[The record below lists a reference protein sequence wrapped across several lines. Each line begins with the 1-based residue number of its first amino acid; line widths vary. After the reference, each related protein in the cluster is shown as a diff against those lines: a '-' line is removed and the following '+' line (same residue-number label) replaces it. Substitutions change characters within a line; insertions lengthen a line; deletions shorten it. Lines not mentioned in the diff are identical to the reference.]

1 VPFRNA
7 VLKGI
12 NADQWWMHIECLMQ
26 KFVHSKSQASSD
38 AHSSL
43 ASHGVTEQFSE
54 TIEGHQHAETKRQT
68 DTDKARTLVLIM
80 IPALGLLQLA
90 LLYPLGLVGY
100 LLILMG
106 LLTGLAGIF
115 TATRI
120 YRSVIRFGLPVVAVL
135 SMICGFVTVTNPS
148 EDWVNGPRWLASRGA
163 KMWEPELKTVRE
175 QSELFAVQQ
184 RMFTEN
190 SSHPRIKSTAGWL
203 APGAVTRVAKAPKMI
218 RVETREKAEKLW
230 KFLPRHKRKRGL
242 RKSQGAGVSRISNRK
257 SIHERPKVVEEKEE
271 LGHWE
276 GDLMSFMKNS
286 QHILVLRERK
296 TMQVR
301 PQASSTAAA

>member
-1 VPFRNA
+1 
-7 VLKGI
+7 
-12 NADQWWMHIECLMQ
+12 MQ
-26 KFVHSKSQASSD
+26 KFVHSKSQANSD
-38 AHSSL
+38 THSSL
-43 ASHGVTEQFSE
+43 ASHGVTEQSSE
-54 TIEGHQHAETKRQT
+54 TIEGHQPAATKRLS

-90 LLYPLGLVGY
+90 LLDPLGLVGY
-100 LLILMG
+100 LFILMG

-120 YRSVIRFGLPVVAVL
+120 YRGVIRFGLPVVVL
-135 SMICGFVTVTNPS
+135 LSLISGFVTVTNPS

-163 KMWEPELKTVRE
+163 KMWEPEMKVVRE

-203 APGAVTRVAKAPKMI
+203 APGAVTRVAKAPKMV

-230 KFLPRHKRKRGL
+230 KDNADAHAKYHQQRVSGIQRMYSAFADALE
-242 RKSQGAGVSRISNRK
+242 AGIFQTKPAIDSAILWMLIITATAV
-257 SIHERPKVVEEKEE
+257 
-271 LGHWE
+271 
-276 GDLMSFMKNS
+276 GDL
-286 QHILVLRERK
+286 LAGTLRVLRQRK
-296 TMQVR
+296 N
-301 PQASSTAAA
+301 

>member
-1 VPFRNA
+1 
-7 VLKGI
+7 
-12 NADQWWMHIECLMQ
+12 MQ
-26 KFVHSKSQASSD
+26 KFVHSKRQASSD

-43 ASHGVTEQFSE
+43 ASHGVTEQSSE
-54 TIEGHQHAETKRQT
+54 TIEGHQHAATKRQS

-90 LLYPLGLVGY
+90 LLYPLGVVGY

-106 LLTGLAGIF
+106 LLIGLAGIF

-120 YRSVIRFGLPVVAVL
+120 YRSVIRFGIPVVAVISL
-135 SMICGFVTVTNPS
+135 ISGFVTVTNPS

-184 RMFTEN
+184 QMFTEN

-203 APGAVTRVAKAPKMI
+203 APGAVTRVAKAPKMV
-218 RVETREKAEKLW
+218 RVETRAKAEKLW
-230 KFLPRHKRKRGL
+230 KDNADAHAKYHQQRVSGIQRMYSAFADALE
-242 RKSQGAGVSRISNRK
+242 AGIFQTKPAVDSAMLWMLI
-257 SIHERPKVVEEKEE
+257 ITATAV
-271 LGHWE
+271 
-276 GDLMSFMKNS
+276 GDLLAGTLRALRRRKN
-286 QHILVLRERK
+286 
-296 TMQVR
+296 
-301 PQASSTAAA
+301 

>member
-1 VPFRNA
+1 
-7 VLKGI
+7 
-12 NADQWWMHIECLMQ
+12 MQ

-38 AHSSL
+38 AHSGL
-43 ASHGVTEQFSE
+43 ASHGVTEQSSE
-54 TIEGHQHAETKRQT
+54 TIEGHQHAATKRQS

-90 LLYPLGLVGY
+90 LFYPLGLVGY
-100 LLILMG
+100 LFILMG

-115 TATRI
+115 TTTRI
-120 YRSVIRFGLPVVAVL
+120 YRSVIRFGLPVVVVL
-135 SMICGFVTVTNPS
+135 SLISGFVTVTNPS
-148 EDWVNGPRWLASRGA
+148 EDWVNGPPWLASRGA

-218 RVETREKAEKLW
+218 RVETRAKAEKLW
-230 KFLPRHKRKRGL
+230 KDNADAHAKYHQQRVSGIQRMYSAFADALE
-242 RKSQGAGVSRISNRK
+242 AGIFQTKPAVDSAMLWMLI
-257 SIHERPKVVEEKEE
+257 ITATAV
-271 LGHWE
+271 
-276 GDLMSFMKNS
+276 GDL
-286 QHILVLRERK
+286 LAGTLRVLRRRK
-296 TMQVR
+296 GVEK
-301 PQASSTAAA
+301 PNS

>member
-1 VPFRNA
+1 
-7 VLKGI
+7 
-12 NADQWWMHIECLMQ
+12 MHIECLMQ

-43 ASHGVTEQFSE
+43 ASHGVTEQSSE
-54 TIEGHQHAETKRQT
+54 TIEGHPHSATKRQT
-68 DTDKARTLVLIM
+68 DTDKARILVLII

-90 LLYPLGLVGY
+90 LLYPLGVLGY

-120 YRSVIRFGLPVVAVL
+120 YKSVIRFGLPVVVVL
-135 SMICGFVTVTNPS
+135 SLISGFVTVTNPS

-184 RMFTEN
+184 RMFTDN

-203 APGAVTRVAKAPKMI
+203 APGAVTRVAKAPKMV
-218 RVETREKAEKLW
+218 RVETRAKAEKLW
-230 KFLPRHKRKRGL
+230 KDNADAHAKYHQQRVSGIQRMYSAFADALE
-242 RKSQGAGVSRISNRK
+242 AGIFQTKPAVDSAMLWMLI
-257 SIHERPKVVEEKEE
+257 IAGTAV
-271 LGHWE
+271 
-276 GDLMSFMKNS
+276 GDL
-286 QHILVLRERK
+286 LAGTLRVLRRRK
-296 TMQVR
+296 N
-301 PQASSTAAA
+301 

>member
-1 VPFRNA
+1 
-7 VLKGI
+7 
-12 NADQWWMHIECLMQ
+12 MQ

-43 ASHGVTEQFSE
+43 ASHGVTEQSSE
-54 TIEGHQHAETKRQT
+54 TIEGHQPAETKRQS

-100 LLILMG
+100 LFILMG

-120 YRSVIRFGLPVVAVL
+120 YRSVIRFGIPMVVLL
-135 SMICGFVTVTNPS
+135 SLISGFVTVTNPS

-203 APGAVTRVAKAPKMI
+203 TPGAVTRVAKAPKMV
-218 RVETREKAEKLW
+218 RVETRAKAEKLW
-230 KFLPRHKRKRGL
+230 KDNADAHAKYHQQRVSGIQRMYSAFADALE
-242 RKSQGAGVSRISNRK
+242 AGIFQTKPAVDSAMLWMLI
-257 SIHERPKVVEEKEE
+257 IAGTAV
-271 LGHWE
+271 
-276 GDLMSFMKNS
+276 GDL
-286 QHILVLRERK
+286 LAGTLRVLRRRK
-296 TMQVR
+296 N
-301 PQASSTAAA
+301 

>member
-1 VPFRNA
+1 
-7 VLKGI
+7 
-12 NADQWWMHIECLMQ
+12 MQ
-26 KFVHSKSQASSD
+26 KFVHSKSQADSD
-38 AHSSL
+38 SHSGL
-43 ASHGVTEQFSE
+43 ASHSVTEQSSE
-54 TIEGHQHAETKRQT
+54 TIEGHQPAETKRQS

-100 LLILMG
+100 LFILMG

-120 YRSVIRFGLPVVAVL
+120 YRGVIRFGIPVVAVL
-135 SMICGFVTVTNPS
+135 SLISGFVTVTNPS

-203 APGAVTRVAKAPKMI
+203 APGAVTRVAKAPKMV
-218 RVETREKAEKLW
+218 RVETRAKAEKLW
-230 KFLPRHKRKRGL
+230 KDNADAHARYHAQRVSGIQRMYSAFADALD
-242 RKSQGAGVSRISNRK
+242 AGVFQTKPAIDSAMLWMLI
-257 SIHERPKVVEEKEE
+257 ITATAV
-271 LGHWE
+271 
-276 GDLMSFMKNS
+276 GDL
-286 QHILVLRERK
+286 LAGTLRVLRRRK
-296 TMQVR
+296 N
-301 PQASSTAAA
+301 

>member
-1 VPFRNA
+1 
-7 VLKGI
+7 
-12 NADQWWMHIECLMQ
+12 MQ
-26 KFVHSKSQASSD
+26 KFVHSKSQANSD

-43 ASHGVTEQFSE
+43 ASHGVTEQSSE
-54 TIEGHQHAETKRQT
+54 TIEGHQHAATKRQS

-80 IPALGLLQLA
+80 VPALGLLQLA
-90 LLYPLGLVGY
+90 LLYPLGVVGY

-106 LLTGLAGIF
+106 LLIGLAGIF

-120 YRSVIRFGLPVVAVL
+120 YRSVIRFGIPMVVLL
-135 SMICGFVTVTNPS
+135 SLISGFVTVTNPS

-203 APGAVTRVAKAPKMI
+203 APGAVTRVAKAPKMV
-218 RVETREKAEKLW
+218 RVETRAKAEKLW
-230 KFLPRHKRKRGL
+230 KDNADAHAKYHQQRVSGIQRMCSAFADALE
-242 RKSQGAGVSRISNRK
+242 AGIFQTKPAVDSAMLWMLI
-257 SIHERPKVVEEKEE
+257 IAGTAV
-271 LGHWE
+271 
-276 GDLMSFMKNS
+276 GDL
-286 QHILVLRERK
+286 LAGTLRVLRRRK
-296 TMQVR
+296 N
-301 PQASSTAAA
+301 

>member
-1 VPFRNA
+1 
-7 VLKGI
+7 
-12 NADQWWMHIECLMQ
+12 MQ

-43 ASHGVTEQFSE
+43 ASHGVTEQSSE
-54 TIEGHQHAETKRQT
+54 TIEGHQHAETKRQS
-68 DTDKARTLVLIM
+68 DTDKVRTLVLIM

-100 LLILMG
+100 LFILMG
-106 LLTGLAGIF
+106 LFTGLAGIF

-120 YRSVIRFGLPVVAVL
+120 YRSVIRFGLPVVVVL
-135 SMICGFVTVTNPS
+135 SLISGLVTVTNPS

-190 SSHPRIKSTAGWL
+190 SSHPSIKSTAGWL
-203 APGAVTRVAKAPKMI
+203 APGAVTRVAKAPKMV
-218 RVETREKAEKLW
+218 RVETRAKAEKLW
-230 KFLPRHKRKRGL
+230 KDNAVAHAKYHQQRVSGIQRMYSAFADALEAGIFQTKPAIDSAMLWMLIITATAVGDLLAGTLRVLRRRKRVDNL
-242 RKSQGAGVSRISNRK
+242 
-257 SIHERPKVVEEKEE
+257 
-271 LGHWE
+271 
-276 GDLMSFMKNS
+276 NS
-286 QHILVLRERK
+286 
-296 TMQVR
+296 
-301 PQASSTAAA
+301 

>member
-1 VPFRNA
+1 
-7 VLKGI
+7 
-12 NADQWWMHIECLMQ
+12 MQ
-26 KFVHSKSQASSD
+26 KFVLSKSQANSD
-38 AHSSL
+38 AHSSQ
-43 ASHGVTEQFSE
+43 ASHGVTEQSSE
-54 TIEGHQHAETKRQT
+54 TIEGHQHAATKRQT

-100 LLILMG
+100 LFILMG

-135 SMICGFVTVTNPS
+135 SVISGFATVTNPS

-203 APGAVTRVAKAPKMI
+203 APGAVTRVAKAPKMV

-230 KFLPRHKRKRGL
+230 KDNTDAHAKYHQQRVSGIQRMYSAFADALE
-242 RKSQGAGVSRISNRK
+242 AGIFQTKPAVDSAMLWMLI
-257 SIHERPKVVEEKEE
+257 ITATAV
-271 LGHWE
+271 
-276 GDLMSFMKNS
+276 GDL
-286 QHILVLRERK
+286 LAGTLRVLRRRK
-296 TMQVR
+296 N
-301 PQASSTAAA
+301 

>member
-1 VPFRNA
+1 
-7 VLKGI
+7 
-12 NADQWWMHIECLMQ
+12 MQ
-26 KFVHSKSQASSD
+26 KFVHSKRQASSD

-43 ASHGVTEQFSE
+43 ASHGVTEQSSE
-54 TIEGHQHAETKRQT
+54 TIEGHQHAATKRQS

-90 LLYPLGLVGY
+90 LLYPLGVVGY

-106 LLTGLAGIF
+106 LLIGLAGIF

-120 YRSVIRFGLPVVAVL
+120 YRSVIRFGIPVVAVISL
-135 SMICGFVTVTNPS
+135 ISGFVTVTNPS

-184 RMFTEN
+184 QMFTEN

-203 APGAVTRVAKAPKMI
+203 APGAVTRVAKAPKMV
-218 RVETREKAEKLW
+218 RVETRAKAEKLW
-230 KFLPRHKRKRGL
+230 KDNADAHAKYHQQRVSGIQRMYSAFADALE
-242 RKSQGAGVSRISNRK
+242 AGIFQTKPAVDSAMLWMLI
-257 SIHERPKVVEEKEE
+257 ITATAV
-271 LGHWE
+271 
-276 GDLMSFMKNS
+276 GDL
-286 QHILVLRERK
+286 LAGTLRVLRRRK
-296 TMQVR
+296 N
-301 PQASSTAAA
+301 